1 MIHLLYLPS
10 VAPEWAC
17 QADPLNEVLQRFL
30 AFSNFRSSFP
40 SSVTSAT
47 LHHSRAKQT
56 VTGFLAGIFGII
68 SAAAADSA
76 YDKEIVPLLE
86 MYCYSCHAEGDSKG
100 EFTMDEFKDLSAHLK
115 DKKHWLPV
123 WHNLRSQVM
132 PPSDEDQPTP
142 AEKQKLLSWIEKEVF
157 QLDPANPDPGR
168 VTIRRLN
175 RTEYQNAVYDLLGV
189 EFDTHEAFPPDDTG
203 YGFDNIGSVLSMSPL
218 LMEKYIAAADEV
230 VALALPA
237 GAAAQVPRIDIDG
250 KNFKASGDP
259 KITGSWLPFAHS
271 QQVRL
276 EQEIKWDGDY
286 QIDVEYS
293 IHGASEATTDA
304 ALMEISVGGQ
314 KIGVATLGWDQRRAI
329 KLTSKAA
336 LKKGLQSFQVEITPK
351 GRPLP
356 AEEELFLNI
365 QRVIV
370 QGPLGGETQEFAK
383 GYRMIFGD
391 GPAPEGDHASE
402 QYARKIM
409 RSFVSR
415 AFRRPLDEQTI
426 DRLIAIYHEVSK
438 EPGKTFQ
445 DGIKQAIATCL
456 ASPRFL
462 FRAEIQPEPN
472 NPAKVVPLDEYSL
485 ASRLSFFLWGSVPD
499 DELLSLAFKTQLRSN
514 LRPQVDRMLKDPRS
528 QRMVKNFIG
537 QWLRVRDVETVAISA
552 KSILGTDTNRE
563 ASKIFDPRLRS
574 DMQRETE
581 MLFDFILRENRP
593 AQELISARYSFLNER
608 LAKLYGIDGVTG
620 ENFQPIDLTDH
631 PERGGLLTQGSFLMV
646 TSNASRTS
654 PVKRGLFVLDNLL
667 GTPAPPAPPDVPKLE
682 DVVDPTKTNPT
693 MREMMEIHRKN
704 PDCRSCHARMDP
716 IGLGLENYNALG
728 QFRTKE
734 HGKPI
739 DATGKLLTGEKF
751 TDIATLKEILTVS
764 RKQDFYRCL
773 SEKFLT
779 YAIGRGVDYYDS
791 TTIEQLTQRLE
802 KNDGK
807 LRELIQ
813 GIVESAPFQKR
824 RGDN

>member
-1 MIHLLYLPS
+1 MLG
-10 VAPEWAC
+10 
-17 QADPLNEVLQRFL
+17 
-30 AFSNFRSSFP
+30 
-40 SSVTSAT
+40 T
-47 LHHSRAKQT
+47 
-56 VTGFLAGIFGII
+56 
-68 SAAAADSA
+68 AAASA
-76 YDKEIVPLLE
+76 NPAYEKEIVPLLE
-86 MYCYSCHAEGDSKG
+86 MYCYSCHAEGESKG
-100 EFTMDEFKDLSAHLK
+100 EFVMDAFKSLPAHLK

-142 AEKQKLLSWIEKEVF
+142 AEKHKLLSWIEKEVF
-157 QLDPANPDPGR
+157 SLDPAKPDPGR

-175 RTEYQNAVYDLLGV
+175 RTEYQYAVYDLLGV
-189 EFDTHEAFPPDDTG
+189 EFDTQEAFPPDDTG

-218 LMEKYIAAADEV
+218 LMEKYLTAADEV
-230 VALALPA
+230 VSLALPE
-237 GAAAQVPRIDIDG
+237 GAAAQVPRIDMEG
-250 KNFKASGDP
+250 KDFKAP
-259 KITGSWLPFAHS
+259 ANPRITGSWVPFAVS
-271 QQVRL
+271 QSVQFD
-276 EQEIKWDGDY
+276 QEIKQVGDY

-293 IHGASEATTDA
+293 IHGATEATTDA
-304 ALMEISVGGQ
+304 ALMEISASGQ
-314 KIGVATLGWDQRRAI
+314 KIGEATLGWDQRRVI
-329 KLTSKAA
+329 KLTGETS
-336 LKKGLQSFQVEITPK
+336 LKKGRQNFQIQITPK

-356 AEEELFLNI
+356 SEEELFLKV

-370 QGPLGGETQEFAK
+370 QGPLGGESKEFAK
-383 GYRMIFGD
+383 GYRMIFVD
-391 GPAPEGDHASE
+391 GPPPEGAQARE

-415 AFRRPLDEQTI
+415 AFRRPLDDKTI
-426 DRLIAIYHEVSK
+426 DRLIGIYREVSK

-445 DGIKQAIATCL
+445 DGIKQAIVTCL

-472 NPAKVVPLDEYSL
+472 NPAKIVPIDEYSL
-485 ASRLSFFLWGSVPD
+485 ASRLSFFLWSSVPD
-499 DELLSLAFKTQLRSN
+499 DELLSLAYKTQLRAN
-514 LRPQVDRMLKDPRS
+514 LRAQVDRMLKDPRS
-528 QRMVKNFIG
+528 QRMVRNFIG

-552 KSILGTDTNRE
+552 KAILGTETNRE
-563 ASKIFDPRLRS
+563 AARIFDPRLRS

-593 AQELISARYSFLNER
+593 AQELISANYSFLNER
-608 LAKLYGIDGVTG
+608 LANFYGIDGVTG
-620 ENFQPIDLTDH
+620 EDFKPVDLTEH
-631 PERGGLLTQGSFLMV
+631 PERGGLLSQGTFLMV

-654 PVKRGLFVLDNLL
+654 AVKRGLYVLDNLL

-682 DVVDPTKTNPT
+682 DIADPAKTNPT
-693 MREMMEIHRKN
+693 MREMMEIHRSK
-704 PDCRSCHARMDP
+704 PDCRGCHARMDP
-716 IGLGLENYNALG
+716 IGLGLENFNALG
-728 QFRTKE
+728 QFRTRE

-739 DATGKLLTGEKF
+739 DTAGRLLTGEKF
-751 TDIATLKEILTVS
+751 SDVAALKEILAVN

-779 YAIGRGVDYYDS
+779 YAIGRGVEYYDA
-791 TTIEQLTQRLE
+791 TTLEQLTERLD

-824 RGDN
+824 RGDH